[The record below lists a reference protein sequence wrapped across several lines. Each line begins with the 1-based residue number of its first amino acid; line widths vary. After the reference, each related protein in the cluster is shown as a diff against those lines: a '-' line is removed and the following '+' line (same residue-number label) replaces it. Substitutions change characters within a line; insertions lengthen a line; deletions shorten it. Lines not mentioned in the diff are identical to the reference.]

1 MAGED
6 PLYADQR
13 DLDVI
18 EFLDRVGDDEVC
30 TTPPAV
36 R

>member
-1 MAGED
+1 MAGQD
-6 PLYADQR
+6 PLYAYQR

-18 EFLDRVGDDEVC
+18 QLLDRLGYDEVC
-30 TTPPAV
+30 TTPPAA